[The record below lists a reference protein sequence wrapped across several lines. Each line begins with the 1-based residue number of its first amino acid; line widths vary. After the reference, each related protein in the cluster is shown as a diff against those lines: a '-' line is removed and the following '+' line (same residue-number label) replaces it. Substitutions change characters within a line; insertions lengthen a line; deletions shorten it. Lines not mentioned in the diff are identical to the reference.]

1 MIQYLETHLSEIQL
15 SIISIVLVITIT
27 VFSLKI
33 FSYLFNNIKK
43 LYTKRKLSIDY
54 IALESLEKPTKVL
67 ITFFGFYFCIR
78 LFFGIENIEKY
89 NNLFSSIFY
98 VSLIIIIYW
107 YLQRITTLIEKRYA
121 QRKNADKTLIN
132 AIAKVSRLSITIITL
147 LVIFQTI
154 GINIAGILAFGG
166 VGGLAVG
173 MAAKEMLSNFFGGL
187 TIYFNNP
194 VFIYIKP
201 TIINV
206 LFGLAL
212 IFGKYF
218 TNEPV
223 LKKLMGKSV
232 SLTNE
237 GWEILNK
244 RWVYFFFGLA
254 ILNELVWRTQ
264 SEEFWVNF
272 KVWGLLPITF
282 IFTGFQ
288 IGLINKYKTN
298 E

>member
-1 MIQYLETHLSEIQL
+1 MNKS
-15 SIISIVLVITIT
+15 
-27 VFSLKI
+27 FLK
-33 FSYLFNNIKK
+33 FL
-43 LYTKRKLSIDY
+43 TD
-54 IALESLEKPTKVL
+54 
-67 ITFFGFYFCIR
+67 FGP
-78 LFFGIENIEKY
+78 
-89 NNLFSSIFY
+89 
-98 VSLIIIIYW
+98 
-107 YLQRITTLIEKRYA
+107 
-121 QRKNADKTLIN
+121 
-132 AIAKVSRLSITIITL
+132 
-147 LVIFQTI
+147 LVIFFYYYYDSGKDLKIAIPPFIVATI
-154 GINIAGILAFGG
+154 IALALVWFLEKKIPKVPLLSGILIT
-166 VGGLAVG
+166 
-173 MAAKEMLSNFFGGL
+173 FFGGL

-212 IFGKYF
+212 IFGRYF

-223 LKKLMGKSV
+223 LKKLMGKSI
-232 SLTNE
+232 SLTN
-237 GWEILNK
+237 K
-244 RWVYFFFGLA
+244 RWIYFFFGLA

-298 E
+298 EQ